1 MIEIE
6 KAGVPAVVFTTEKF
20 KELTRSA
27 ANSLGMPKARI
38 VVVPHPLGG
47 TEEEIKID
55 EELVKSVILIYE
67 NNKFEI
73 LKNK

>member
-47 TEEEIKID
+47 TEEE
-55 EELVKSVILIYE
+55 VIMSWVESALDDL
-67 NNKFEI
+67 
-73 LKNK
+73 LKVLEV

>member
-27 ANSLGMPKARI
+27 ASSLGMPKARI

-47 TEEEIKID
+47 TEEE
-55 EELVKSVILIYE
+55 VIMSWIESALDDLL
-67 NNKFEI
+67 KVLEI
-73 LKNK
+73 

>member
-6 KAGVPAVVFTTEKF
+6 KAGVPAVVFTTENF

-27 ANSLGMPKARI
+27 ANSLGIPKARI

-47 TEEEIKID
+47 TEKEVIVSCAKSAID
-55 EELVKSVILIYE
+55 DL
-67 NNKFEI
+67 
-73 LKNK
+73 LKVLEA

>member
-20 KELTRSA
+20 KELTHSA

-47 TEEEIKID
+47 TEEE
-55 EELVKSVILIYE
+55 VVIGWVETALDDLLKVLE
-67 NNKFEI
+67 N
-73 LKNK
+73 

>member
-6 KAGVPAVVFTTEKF
+6 KAGVPAVVFTTENF
-20 KELTRSA
+20 EELTRSA

-47 TEEEIKID
+47 TGKEVIASWADSAID
-55 EELVKSVILIYE
+55 DLMKVLEA
-67 NNKFEI
+67 
-73 LKNK
+73 

>member
-27 ANSLGMPKARI
+27 ASSLGMPKARI

-47 TEEEIKID
+47 TEEE
-55 EELVKSVILIYE
+55 VVIGWVETALDDLLKVLE
-67 NNKFEI
+67 N
-73 LKNK
+73 

>member
-27 ANSLGMPKARI
+27 ASSLGMPKARI

-47 TEEEIKID
+47 TEEEVIMSWIESALD
-55 EELVKSVILIYE
+55 DLVKVL
-67 NNKFEI
+67 EI
-73 LKNK
+73 

>member
-1 MIEIE
+1 MIEID

-27 ANSLGMPKARI
+27 ASSLGMPKARI

-47 TEEEIKID
+47 TEEE
-55 EELVKSVILIYE
+55 VIVSWVESALDDLLGVL
-67 NNKFEI
+67 EI
-73 LKNK
+73 

>member
-6 KAGVPAVVFTTEKF
+6 KAGIPAVVFTTENF

-47 TEEEIKID
+47 TEEEVVASWAESALD
-55 EELVKSVILIYE
+55 DLLEVLEA
-67 NNKFEI
+67 
-73 LKNK
+73 

>member
-6 KAGVPAVVFTTEKF
+6 KAGVQAVVLTTEKF
-20 KELTRSA
+20 EELTRSV

-47 TEEEIKID
+47 TEEE
-55 EELVKSVILIYE
+55 VIISWVESALDDLL
-67 NNKFEI
+67 KVLEI
-73 LKNK
+73 

>member
-20 KELTRSA
+20 EELTRSV

-38 VVVPHPLGG
+38 VAVPHPLGG
-47 TEEEIKID
+47 TEAEVIISWVESALDDLLKVLEI
-55 EELVKSVILIYE
+55 
-67 NNKFEI
+67 
-73 LKNK
+73 

>member
-6 KAGVPAVVFTTEKF
+6 KAGVPAVVFTTENF
-20 KELTRSA
+20 EELTRSA

-47 TEEEIKID
+47 TEKEVIASWGDSAID
-55 EELVKSVILIYE
+55 DLMKVLEA
-67 NNKFEI
+67 
-73 LKNK
+73 

>member
-6 KAGVPAVVFTTEKF
+6 KVGVPAVVFTTENF
-20 KELTRSA
+20 EELTRSA

-47 TEEEIKID
+47 TEKEVIASWADSAID
-55 EELVKSVILIYE
+55 DLMKVLEA
-67 NNKFEI
+67 
-73 LKNK
+73 

>member
-20 KELTRSA
+20 EELTRSVA
-27 ANSLGMPKARI
+27 TSLGMPKARI

-47 TEEEIKID
+47 TEEE
-55 EELVKSVILIYE
+55 VIISWVESALDDLL
-67 NNKFEI
+67 KVLEI
-73 LKNK
+73 

>member
-1 MIEIE
+1 LIEIE

-27 ANSLGMPKARI
+27 ASSLGMPKARI

-47 TEEEIKID
+47 TEEEVIMSWIESALD
-55 EELVKSVILIYE
+55 DLVKVL
-67 NNKFEI
+67 EI
-73 LKNK
+73 

>member
-1 MIEIE
+1 LIEIE

-27 ANSLGMPKARI
+27 ASSLGMPKARI

-47 TEEEIKID
+47 TEEE
-55 EELVKSVILIYE
+55 VIMSWIESALDDLL
-67 NNKFEI
+67 KVLEI
-73 LKNK
+73 

>member
-6 KAGVPAVVFTTEKF
+6 KAGVPAVVFTTENF

-27 ANSLGMPKARI
+27 ANSLGIPKARI

-47 TEEEIKID
+47 TEKEVIVSWAKSAID
-55 EELVKSVILIYE
+55 DL
-67 NNKFEI
+67 
-73 LKNK
+73 LKVLEA

>member
-27 ANSLGMPKARI
+27 ASSLGMPKARI

-47 TEEEIKID
+47 TEEE
-55 EELVKSVILIYE
+55 VIVSWVESALDDLLGVL
-67 NNKFEI
+67 EI
-73 LKNK
+73 